1 MTTGGPGV
9 SGDHYDAIVLGAG
22 ISGLVSASV
31 LLVQGAE
38 RVLVV
43 DEYPHVGG
51 NHIDRSIGSYTFDV
65 GSLIFQDDSPLLAHF
80 PELLPRYTAI
90 EPSWAKLNPQGV
102 VTRYPFSLRDDFLAG
117 GPLECAKLIGSAAFS
132 RVFHRRTRNA
142 QEFAR
147 RWIGARMLRRSGLEN
162 YMERFCGLPADR
174 IDLGF
179 AQKRMLWIA
188 ENAALRRVLRIGLA
202 AVRRQDPAPRTNQQ
216 LARPPEGFGHL
227 YAPAAASLRE
237 RGTEFRLGVRPTRI
251 GREADGFAVEVD
263 GATVRAPRLVST
275 IPIDIL
281 RGLCGSASPK
291 PLPTVTLVTLFFSFA
306 GRRGFAEPI
315 LYNFSHGGSWKRLTM
330 YSDFY
335 GRRDGREFF
344 AVEVISGE
352 QAEAPDR
359 AARDFRRHV
368 VDNGLFL
375 GDLVVEGHH
384 VLTHAYPIYA
394 EGAGERAAAAITELR
409 DWGIESFGRQGAFEY
424 QPTAR
429 VSTVHAEE
437 AMGALSG
444 PAAP

>member
-1 MTTGGPGV
+1 MTGEPETF
-9 SGDHYDAIVLGAG
+9 GDRYDAIVLGAG

-31 LLVQGAE
+31 LLVQGAQ

-43 DEYPHVGG
+43 DEYPQVGG
-51 NHIDRSIGSYTFDV
+51 NHLDRSVGEYTFDV

-90 EPSWAKLNPQGV
+90 EPSWGKLNPQGI
-102 VTRYPFSLRDDFLAG
+102 VTRYPFSLRDDFLAA
-117 GPLECAKLIGSAAFS
+117 GPLECARLIGSATFS
-132 RVFHRRTRNA
+132 RVFHRRMRNA
-142 QEFAR
+142 REFAR
-147 RWIGARMLRRSGLEN
+147 RWIGDRMLRRSGLEN
-162 YMERFCGLPADR
+162 YMERFCGLPADH

-188 ENAALRRVLRIGLA
+188 ENAAPRRVLRTGLA
-202 AVRRQDPAPRTNQQ
+202 ALRRQDPAPRINQQ
-216 LARPPEGFGHL
+216 LVRPLEGFGHL
-227 YAPAAASLRE
+227 YGPAAASLRE

-251 GREADGFAVEVD
+251 DRDADGFTVQVD
-263 GATVRAPRLVST
+263 GTTVRAPRLVST
-275 IPIDIL
+275 IPIDVL
-281 RGLCGSASPK
+281 RGMCGKTGATS
-291 PLPTVTLVTLFFSFA
+291 LPTVTLVTLFFSFA
-306 GRRGFAEPI
+306 GRRGFSDSI

-344 AVEVISGE
+344 AVEVIAGE
-352 QAEAPDR
+352 RPENPDR
-359 AARDFRRHV
+359 AVRDFRRHV

-375 GDLVVEGHH
+375 GDLVAEGHH
-384 VLTHAYPIYA
+384 VLTHAYPIYS

-409 DWGIESFGRQGAFEY
+409 AQGIESFGRQGAFEY

-429 VSTVHAEE
+429 VSTIHAEE
-437 AMGALSG
+437 ALRALSG